1 MMEDQEDKLG
11 TLTDMNKALRSK
23 INENAS
29 QLKDVVDKVRG
40 QESINQK
47 LETTL
52 NVVKAKSFA
61 PQPHH
66 AFY

>member
-40 QESINQK
+40 QESIN
-47 LETTL
+47 
-52 NVVKAKSFA
+52 
-61 PQPHH
+61 
-66 AFY
+66 